1 MKTDSLRMLFI
12 ATSRELSL
20 EDDLLGA
27 TNDVI
32 KSDAMVIIAKS
43 NKSCS
48 VVYILFVCKQITKVL
63 K

>member
-1 MKTDSLRMLFI
+1 MLFI

-48 VVYILFVCKQITKVL
+48 VVYCLFANK
-63 K
+63 